1 LILDELEELGFR
13 EIGRS
18 QRDSWGWSH
27 EFTPRMEL
35 KKNFSKL
42 ADEKSGKNTPKITK
56 YKNDPYN
63 LETRFTQKDYLY

>member
-1 LILDELEELGFR
+1 
-13 EIGRS
+13 
-18 QRDSWGWSH
+18 
-27 EFTPRMEL
+27 MEL